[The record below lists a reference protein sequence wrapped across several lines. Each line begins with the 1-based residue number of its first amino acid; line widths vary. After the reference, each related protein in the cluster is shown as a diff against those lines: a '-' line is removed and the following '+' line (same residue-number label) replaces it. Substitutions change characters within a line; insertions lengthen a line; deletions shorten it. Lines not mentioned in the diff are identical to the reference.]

1 MGFYTPE
8 EEKKRLEYIP
18 PIRQQILKH
27 LDDLRKKIETNENFP
42 HGEQDIDSLVRIDDN
57 IEECLNN
64 WYY

>member
-1 MGFYTPE
+1 MKE
-8 EEKKRLEYIP
+8 QRLET
-18 PIRQQILKH
+18 IRKQILKH

-42 HGEQDIDSLVRIDDN
+42 HGEQDIDSLIRIDDN

>member
-1 MGFYTPE
+1 MKE
-8 EEKKRLEYIP
+8 QKRLET
-18 PIRQQILKH
+18 IRKQILKH

-42 HGEQDIDSLVRIDDN
+42 HGEQDIDSLIRIDDN